1 MKVCIAPDSFKESL
15 SAAEAAAAIERG
27 VLNAVPEAQTVV
39 VPMADGGEGT
49 VQALVDA
56 TAGEVVQDT
65 VTGPLGEKVQ
75 AGYGILGDGV
85 TAVIEMAAASGL
97 PLVPPGKRNP
107 MLTTTF
113 GTGELIRSA
122 LGRGVKHVIVGI
134 GGSATVDGGAGMAQA
149 LGARL
154 LDKNGEELGF
164 GGGELGTLK
173 RIDLSELAPQMVG
186 VEVEV
191 ACDVTNP
198 LTGPEGAARIYGPQ
212 KGATPEMVET
222 LESNLAHLARV
233 VAKDLNKDVE
243 KLAGS
248 GAAGGLGAGLVAFLG
263 ARLRP
268 GVEIVIE
275 ASKLREKMKG
285 CNLVITGEGRLD
297 GQSAF
302 GKTIDG
308 VAGVARDLG
317 VPAVAI
323 TGSLGEGCEKVLQR
337 GVAAYFSLVPGPASL
352 DEALTKADEFL
363 ARTAEQVMRLAQ
375 VILHDR

>member
-15 SAAEAAAAIERG
+15 SASEVAEAIRRG
-27 VLNAVPEAQTVV
+27 VLKVAPGAQTVI

-49 VQALVDA
+49 VRALVDA
-56 TAGEVVQDT
+56 TGGEFVRET
-65 VTGPLGEKVQ
+65 VTGPLGGKVQ
-75 AGYGILGDGV
+75 ADYGLLGEGE

-97 PLVPPGKRNP
+97 PLLPPDERNP

-122 LGRGVKHVIVGI
+122 LDRGVKHIIVGI

-149 LGARL
+149 LGAKL
-154 LDKNGEELGF
+154 LDEKGEEIGF
-164 GGGELGTLK
+164 GGGELRRLE
-173 RIDLSELAPQMVG
+173 RIDLSGLAARVAS

-212 KGATPEMVET
+212 KGATPEMVEA
-222 LESNLAHLARV
+222 LERNLAHLAHV
-233 VAKDLNKDVE
+233 IANDLGKDVCD
-243 KLAGS
+243 LPGA

-263 ARLRP
+263 AKLRP

-275 ASKLREKMKG
+275 ASGLREKMKG
-285 CNLVITGEGRLD
+285 CHLVITGEGRLD
-297 GQSAF
+297 EQSAF

-308 VAGVARDLG
+308 VAGVAKGLG
-317 VPAVAI
+317 IPVVAI
-323 TGSLGEGCEKVLQR
+323 AGSLGKGCEKVLGR
-337 GVAAYFSLVPGPASL
+337 GVSAYFSTVPGPGSL
-352 DEALTKADEFL
+352 QEALTEAAEFL
-363 ARTAEQVMRLAQ
+363 ERTAEQVMRLAQ
-375 VILHDR
+375 VKLHD

>member
-15 SAAEAAAAIERG
+15 SAAEVAEAIRRG
-27 VLNAVPEAQTVV
+27 VLKVAPGAQTVI

-49 VQALVDA
+49 VRALVDA
-56 TAGEVVQDT
+56 TGGEFVRET
-65 VTGPLGEKVQ
+65 VTGPLGGKVQ
-75 AGYGILGDGV
+75 ADYGLLGEGE

-97 PLVPPGKRNP
+97 PLLPPDERNP

-122 LGRGVKHVIVGI
+122 LDRGVKHIIVGI

-149 LGARL
+149 LGAKL
-154 LDKNGEELGF
+154 LDEKGEEIGF
-164 GGGELGTLK
+164 GGGELRRLE
-173 RIDLSELAPQMVG
+173 RIDLSGLAPRVAS

-212 KGATPEMVET
+212 KGATPEMVEA
-222 LESNLAHLARV
+222 LERNLAHLAHV
-233 VAKDLNKDVE
+233 IANDLGKDVGD
-243 KLAGS
+243 LPGA

-263 ARLRP
+263 AKLRP

-275 ASKLREKMKG
+275 ASGLRKKMKG
-285 CNLVITGEGRLD
+285 CDLVITGEGRLD
-297 GQSAF
+297 EQSAF

-308 VAGVARDLG
+308 VAGVAKGLG
-317 VPAVAI
+317 IPVVAI
-323 TGSLGEGCEKVLQR
+323 AGSLGKGCEKVLGR
-337 GVAAYFSLVPGPASL
+337 GVSAYFSTVPGPGSL
-352 DEALTKADEFL
+352 QEALTEAAEFL
-363 ARTAEQVMRLAQ
+363 ERTAEQVMRLAQ
-375 VILHDR
+375 VKLHD

>member
-15 SAAEAAAAIERG
+15 SAAEVAEAIRRG
-27 VLNAVPEAQTVV
+27 VLKVAPGAQTVI

-49 VQALVDA
+49 VRALVDA
-56 TAGEVVQDT
+56 TGGEFVRET
-65 VTGPLGEKVQ
+65 VTGPLGGKVQ
-75 AGYGILGDGV
+75 AHYGLLGEGE

-97 PLVPPGKRNP
+97 PLLPPDERNP

-122 LGRGVKHVIVGI
+122 LDRAVKHIIVGI

-149 LGARL
+149 LGAKL
-154 LDKNGEELGF
+154 LDEKGEEIGF
-164 GGGELGTLK
+164 GGGELRRLE
-173 RIDLSELAPQMVG
+173 RIDLSGLAPRVAS

-212 KGATPEMVET
+212 KGATPEMVEA
-222 LESNLAHLARV
+222 LERNLAHLAHV
-233 VAKDLNKDVE
+233 IANDLGKDVCD
-243 KLAGS
+243 LPGA

-263 ARLRP
+263 AKLKP

-275 ASKLREKMKG
+275 ASGLREKMKG
-285 CNLVITGEGRLD
+285 CHLVITGEGQLD
-297 GQSAF
+297 EQSAF

-308 VAGVARDLG
+308 VAGVAKGLG
-317 VPAVAI
+317 IPVVAI
-323 TGSLGEGCEKVLQR
+323 AGSLGKGCEKVLGR
-337 GVAAYFSLVPGPASL
+337 GVSAYFSTVPGPGSL
-352 DEALTKADEFL
+352 QEALTEAAEFL
-363 ARTAEQVMRLAQ
+363 ERTAEQVMRLAQ
-375 VILHDR
+375 VKLHD